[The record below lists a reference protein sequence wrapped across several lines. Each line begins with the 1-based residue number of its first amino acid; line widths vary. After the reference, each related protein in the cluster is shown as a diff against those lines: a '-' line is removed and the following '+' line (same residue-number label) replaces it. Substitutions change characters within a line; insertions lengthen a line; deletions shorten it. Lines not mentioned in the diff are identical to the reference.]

1 MEEKKLDDAKDEDGN
16 TEKAPDNDAEAKA
29 ANEALIQRRL
39 EVVSIV
45 CQALEGWC
53 GVEPSAVTVEL
64 AAPPKA
70 YIFKVSTK
78 VASPSVVILKFG
90 GGSDSR
96 TAEAETSVGD
106 RRTEAATAMFMTQ
119 GICPARL
126 AASDDA
132 SWWIEACAG
141 PMLFDFECT
150 GAYTCDDTFDAKH
163 VAHREKLSSAAA
175 EYGRLLGKIHAAPTN
190 WFSPFIE
197 EGVAAYPFLQSLPE
211 AGSFLW
217 LYQYRDEEFKA
228 SMTYHSAEPQRLQ
241 RLQALLAA
249 LPTPR
254 CPALARLVTSHGDLW
269 YANVLWNPEGGG
281 LLACDLESSC
291 VMRGIYDWMHCQILW
306 YTQPQLAM
314 WKRDP
319 DAPNLVRTMLRAY
332 LEQLGEPAG
341 PGDVD
346 VALFDIR
353 SFTLGS
359 LYIREGLDAMY
370 YGPYRDPE
378 DGEGVK
384 GVNDDAAQYDDA
396 MHNIE
401 AWQQRMQIVWD
412 DPEQRRAFVG
422 AGWLET
428 NSGDTPFWKR
438 REDFEPKY

>member
-70 YIFKVSTK
+70 YIFKVSAK

-241 RLQALLAA
+241 RLQALTTLQQRAA
-249 LPTPR
+249 QEAMVGREVKVLFEKPGR
-254 CPALARLVTSHGDLW
+254 DEGQMVGKSEYLHAVHVTGSG
-269 YANVLWNPEGGG
+269 A
-281 LLACDLESSC
+281 
-291 VMRGIYDWMHCQILW
+291 Q
-306 YTQPQLAM
+306 
-314 WKRDP
+314 
-319 DAPNLVRTMLRAY
+319 
-332 LEQLGEPAG
+332 
-341 PGDVD
+341 PGDILPVRI
-346 VALFDIR
+346 ASSGR
-353 SFTLGS
+353 NS
-359 LYIREGLDAMY
+359 LAGGMI
-370 YGPYRDPE
+370 
-378 DGEGVK
+378 V
-384 GVNDDAAQYDDA
+384 VNA
-396 MHNIE
+396 
-401 AWQQRMQIVWD
+401 
-412 DPEQRRAFVG
+412 
-422 AGWLET
+422 
-428 NSGDTPFWKR
+428 S
-438 REDFEPKY
+438 